1 MIIKFILPLIS
12 IFILANTGLAN
23 FSVPNPEG
31 FVLDEA
37 NIIDNE
43 TEQKLEQEFYTI
55 QQNQN
60 IEIGIYTTQNKDQYP
75 IESIANQ
82 VFNAWGLGNENSNS
96 GILYLIDP
104 NNKQSRVELGYG
116 IETIISDSETLY
128 LQELTYPYF
137 RQEKYTEGT
146 LILMENLIQRIE
158 GKIFE
163 AETSPLSWWKL
174 NLILLFAFISVGG
187 VINAL
192 FKKVSKTKFIIIS
205 QLITAIGVFFF
216 VKNIYSALPLLYINT
231 WLLAEMY
238 EENKRQRKFE
248 RDNPILFKSKN
259 NTNSRNHSRGIH
271 FGGGSS
277 GGGGSTGSW

>member
-1 MIIKFILPLIS
+1 MIIKFILPFLS
-12 IFILANTGLAN
+12 IFILANTSLAN

-37 NIIDNE
+37 NIIDNK

-60 IEIGIYTTQNKDQYP
+60 IEIAIYTTQNTEQYP

-82 VFNAWGLGNENSNS
+82 VFNEWGLGDKNSNS

-137 RQEKYTEGT
+137 KQEKYTEGT
-146 LILMENLIQRIE
+146 LILMENLMQRIE

-174 NLILLFAFISVGG
+174 NLIMLFAFISVGG

-192 FKKVSKTKFIIIS
+192 FKKVSKTKFIILS
-205 QLITAIGVFFF
+205 QLIIALGVFFF

-248 RDNPILFKSKN
+248 RDNPILFKSKH